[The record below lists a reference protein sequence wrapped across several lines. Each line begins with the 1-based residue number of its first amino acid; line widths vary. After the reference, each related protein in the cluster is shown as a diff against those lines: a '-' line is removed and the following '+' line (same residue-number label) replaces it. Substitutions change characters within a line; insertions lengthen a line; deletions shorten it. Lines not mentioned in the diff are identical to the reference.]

1 MKWFVKCIKNYV
13 NFSGRARRM
22 EYWMFYLI
30 CQIIGLVIA
39 IPYTITLFASIN
51 LVTGD
56 FNPSGAWVFFTILLA
71 IYGLFLFLP
80 SLAAMVRR
88 LHDTGRSGA
97 WWLIIFVPFV
107 GVIWLIVLL
116 ALPGESGENRF
127 GPDPKA

>member
-1 MKWFVKCIKNYV
+1 MQWFVKCIKNYV

-30 CQIIGLVIA
+30 AQIIALIIS
-39 IPYTITLFASIN
+39 IPYLITFFSAFDFAAGTFS
-51 LVTGD
+51 
-56 FNPSGAWVFFTILLA
+56 PSGAYWFFFVLMLL
-71 IYGLFLFLP
+71 YSLFLLLP
-80 SLAAMVRR
+80 QLAAAVRR

-97 WWLIIFVPFV
+97 WWFVVFIPFA

-116 ALPGESGENRF
+116 ALPGETGDNKY